1 MSVPVVTSPEAK
13 LEAVEIG
20 VWYADHVSADY
31 GMRWFDAFDAAV
43 AGLTNWPRSY
53 GYAREHG
60 TAQFPGPG
68 ELREAPVGVG
78 RKPSHRVVFR
88 VRLDRGAAVSVEVLT
103 VRAAG

>member
-13 LEAVEIG
+13 REAVEIG
-20 VWYADHVSADY
+20 VWYADHLSPALGV
-31 GMRWFDAFDAAV
+31 RWFDAFDAAV
-43 AGLTNWPRSY
+43 AGLAHWPRSF

-60 TAQFPGPG
+60 TGEFPGPG
-68 ELREAPVGVG
+68 ELREAPFGVG

-88 VRLDRGAAVSVEVLT
+88 VRLDRGAAVSVEVLA